1 MQTTNSNTVIAT
13 IKQCLIL
20 RAPNRITPDSDIDGD
35 QNLLELIDSFG
46 FVELIVEL
54 EDKLGI
60 EIDLSNIDLSEIV
73 HFKNL
78 SRFISQQILR
88 TIASQELHSITLQ

>member
-1 MQTTNSNTVIAT
+1 MQTTNSDTVIAT
-13 IKQCLIL
+13 IKQCLTL
-20 RAPNRITPDSDIDGD
+20 RAPNRIAPGTDIDGD

-60 EIDLSNIDLSEIV
+60 EIDLSEIDLSEIV

-78 SRFISQQILR
+78 TKFVSQQNWQ
-88 TIASQELHSITLQ
+88 TIASQELHSVTLQ